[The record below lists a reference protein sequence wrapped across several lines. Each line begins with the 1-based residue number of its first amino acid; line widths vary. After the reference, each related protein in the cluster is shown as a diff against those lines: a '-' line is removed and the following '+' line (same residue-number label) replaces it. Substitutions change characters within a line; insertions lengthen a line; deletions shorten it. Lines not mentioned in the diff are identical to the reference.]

1 MKETILNDSKKILV
15 KVKPSNTLI
24 LMFKNPALAKY
35 NLTTLSENTMDEH
48 LKNLVAMG
56 IM

>member
-48 LKNLVAMG
+48 LKNLAAMG

>member
-35 NLTTLSENTMDEH
+35 NLTTLSESTMDEH
-48 LKNLVAMG
+48 LKNLIAMG